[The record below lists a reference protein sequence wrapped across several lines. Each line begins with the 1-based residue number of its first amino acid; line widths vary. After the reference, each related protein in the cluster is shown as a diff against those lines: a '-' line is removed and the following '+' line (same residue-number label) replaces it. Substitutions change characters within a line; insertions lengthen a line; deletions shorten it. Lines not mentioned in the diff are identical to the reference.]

1 MIFVSCGNSNSLAT
15 RQPQSF
21 SSSYPLTNISTS
33 IFFNCKKM
41 TILLLKYNCAL
52 REDGTIVST
61 YGEFSEYLLEE
72 IFDIVGNKPAVFL
85 FRFIFITVNNSRV
98 ITAQLSVVRNI
109 KRYKVLIREKSLF
122 WSNVRRSYQI
132 LYILTLMVNLYFENY
147 LFVKLWNRVLQI
159 WESILC
165 IHKPDNKAAKLIAK
179 FVDSTKNMLIV
190 RRLCW

>member
-61 YGEFSEYLLEE
+61 CGEFSEYLLEE

-98 ITAQLSVVRNI
+98 ITA
-109 KRYKVLIREKSLF
+109 
-122 WSNVRRSYQI
+122 
-132 LYILTLMVNLYFENY
+132 
-147 LFVKLWNRVLQI
+147 
-159 WESILC
+159 
-165 IHKPDNKAAKLIAK
+165 
-179 FVDSTKNMLIV
+179 
-190 RRLCW
+190 

>member
-1 MIFVSCGNSNSLAT
+1 MIGFAGKLKNFNKVFAIFITGYLPRTLLIVANEKYKRRPCMIFVSCGNSSSLAT

-33 IFFNCKKM
+33 TFFNCKKM

-72 IFDIVGNKPAVFL
+72 IFDIVGNKPTVFL
-85 FRFIFITVNNSRV
+85 FRFIFITVYNSRV
-98 ITAQLSVVRNI
+98 ITAQLFIVRNI
-109 KRYKVLIREKSLF
+109 KRHKVLIREKSLF
-122 WSNVRRSYQI
+122 RSNVRRSYQI

-147 LFVKLWNRVLQI
+147 LFVKL
-159 WESILC
+159 
-165 IHKPDNKAAKLIAK
+165 
-179 FVDSTKNMLIV
+179 
-190 RRLCW
+190 